1 MTLSNC
7 DYVHPPPPSQTTHPH
22 SEEDTNLGDS
32 EKAVEEMANPEEQLS
47 STSCSD
53 SVDDNDMKE
62 VDNPFQI
69 NHRVSQARNFNF
81 HEHTAEKLGQKKAF
95 NYFKNAF
102 LKSDL

>member
-32 EKAVEEMANPEEQLS
+32 EKAAEDMANQEEQLS
-47 STSCSD
+47 PTSCSD
-53 SVDDNDMKE
+53 SGDDNGMKE
-62 VDNPFQI
+62 VDNPFPI

-81 HEHTAEKLGQKKAF
+81 QEHTAEKF
-95 NYFKNAF
+95 R
-102 LKSDL
+102 